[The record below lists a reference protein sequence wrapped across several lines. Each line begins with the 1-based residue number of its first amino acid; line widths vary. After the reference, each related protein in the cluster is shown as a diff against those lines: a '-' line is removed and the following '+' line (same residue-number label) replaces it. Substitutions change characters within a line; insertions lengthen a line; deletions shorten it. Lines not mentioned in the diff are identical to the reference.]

1 MEFGQKPIYKS
12 KISAGTSSMQTKM
25 CLHDYAQLTVEFEHS
40 GVQKFSLKK
49 SFSESSKGR
58 CPSKFLLQKSNKK
71 L

>member
-1 MEFGQKPIYKS
+1 MEFGPKPIYKS
-12 KISAGTSSMQTKM
+12 KISAGISSKQK